1 MGKAEERK
9 AWPLRIFC
17 PSQSLSL
24 SSPSQ
29 HKSWPLSGRSWVYSP
44 TDIKK
49 ILNYYQWKKQNKKS
63 FNVRLRSVKYCTFT
77 HLLLFPIF
85 FIVEL
90 YLKPDAC
97 KELSNAMSPWLL
109 RKDSNSHQLSNMN
122 LRIANCALETY
133 LDNQSLVQSKFHC
146 VGIFFLEN
154 QILWSHH
161 YTRNDKLYHNTLHSN
176 DIQALFHG
184 AV

>member
-1 MGKAEERK
+1 MKKAKQKEASTSDRDQFNI
-9 AWPLRIFC
+9 APL
-17 PSQSLSL
+17 
-24 SSPSQ
+24 
-29 HKSWPLSGRSWVYSP
+29 
-44 TDIKK
+44 
-49 ILNYYQWKKQNKKS
+49 
-63 FNVRLRSVKYCTFT
+63 
-77 HLLLFPIF
+77 PIF
-85 FIVEL
+85 YFSLYFFILEL
-90 YLKPDAC
+90 DLKPDAC

-109 RKDSNSHQLSNMN
+109 RKDSNSHQLSNII
-122 LRIANCALETY
+122 LRIANWALETY
-133 LDNQSLVQSKFHC
+133 LDNQSSVQSKFHC